1 MRNKTVKH
9 QFWLDP
15 GSTGWWER
23 LNQPL
28 THPVVLNRNW
38 PMESKWT
45 DAEEVAHNRSTII
58 KLTGGLLSR
67 CNGEVDICAVLIDEQ
82 GNEPRG
88 PLLQAI
94 NRFLRYHPG
103 GIEIY
108 DA

>member
-1 MRNKTVKH
+1 MRNKPVKH

-15 GSTGWWER
+15 GSSGWWER

-28 THPVVLNRNW
+28 THPVVLSRNW
-38 PMESKWT
+38 PAESKWT
-45 DAEEVAHNRSTII
+45 DAQEVAHNQDTIVN
-58 KLTGGLLSR
+58 LTGGLLSR
-67 CNGEVDICAVLIDEQ
+67 CNGEVDIFAVLIDEQ

-103 GIEIY
+103 GINIY